1 MFEYVWYMAVS
12 MAIEYWKCRFNMFK
26 LSKLKTFENHQ
37 NLDTGTETR
46 LGYFQTYHTNGWA

>member
-1 MFEYVWYMAVS
+1 

-26 LSKLKTFENHQ
+26 LSKLKTCENHQ

-46 LGYFQTYHTNGWA
+46 LGYFQTYHTNG